1 MQLKISTSGRTAT
14 LQGVTNIMKAF
25 LFAGA
30 AALPLLGF
38 SPAFAVTN
46 CDWCGTNTASLA
58 GAGSSASGGSG
69 AQQGSQAGGSIHGG
83 VAGGAAISRC
93 DGVQQQR

>member
-1 MQLKISTSGRTAT
+1 
-14 LQGVTNIMKAF
+14 MKAF

-58 GAGSSASGGSG
+58 GAASGGSG
-69 AQQGSQAGGSIHGG
+69 AQQGSQTGGSTHGG